1 MIIILA
7 SDIFVQINK
16 LIVLQDRFKS
26 AKFPPISSF
35 LHINSREVGYFFRNQ
50 ISGAM
55 LSEEALLRPCNR
67 GQSGHCLQANAG
79 KQPSSNWK
87 GQDRK
92 ESKDHRSSCSNR
104 IPRQE
109 MIILTPSP
117 KRGFLSALRPLMNKT
132 QYDNLWTKVV
142 TINHSS
148 CPQEDII
155 RLLSAAENLIFFI
168 FHRLMASSSLFRGIY
183 RFFLF
188 AIKMFV
194 ANC

>member
-1 MIIILA
+1 M
-7 SDIFVQINK
+7 N
-16 LIVLQDRFKS
+16 R
-26 AKFPPISSF
+26 
-35 LHINSREVGYFFRNQ
+35 REVDGFYFRNQ

-55 LSEEALLRPCNR
+55 LSEEALSRPCNR
-67 GQSGHCLQANAG
+67 GQSGHCLKAASFE
-79 KQPSSNWK
+79 QPFSNWK

-92 ESKDHRSSCSNR
+92 DHRSSCSSR
-104 IPRQE
+104 IQRQE

-117 KRGFLSALRPLMNKT
+117 KRGFLSALRPLMNIT

-142 TINHSS
+142 TINHRS
-148 CPQEDII
+148 CPQEDFIG
-155 RLLSAAENLIFFI
+155 LLSAAENLIFFI
-168 FHRLMASSSLFRGIY
+168 FHRLMALSSLFGGIC